1 MEVMNTI
8 TNETCLQSEERA
20 LANYLAKRICMRA
33 SGRLNQECHRNY
45 PRDEYFIGNLRPIPI
60 GDPEVSHTPTWL
72 GDLFTKL
79 RPMAFGAD
87 FLVKVLGSEVEIE
100 VYLSWSCYFRLFPTF
115 DQQREHQR
123 MDSSGPTTE
132 SDYTLH
138 NNNSSTD
145 LSSDTEIEL
154 DENSDIEED
163 PEAILTSLDR
173 QNSRQRTDSLFIRFR
188 KIECKA
194 SGKVRI
200 CQHNGVDQWEVDLR
214 DLNDAIKQEIRR
226 AKEVVINHPD
236 RLRVSETVDS
246 QIRIP
251 QIAMASKESYT
262 RFLSAFNS
270 EIIPE
275 WRWDIQTTVKE
286 FAQSHA
292 LSLLKIKF
300 EFANTTLVSESSRNA
315 EPFLFDPTAKFEI
328 KSGGQIEPY
337 ELDQAPKGFRYNR
350 ELWGRGFNCAVV
362 KDGEFI
368 QTKNT
373 PIYEQM
379 RYSTQSTLS
388 APFAVLAKDPLPTLD
403 KILDAMNAYMGE
415 WRAIHR
421 KYQRNKTNWNAE
433 FNAEFK
439 SDFGKYANEI
449 RRFEKGLKL
458 LRQNPDLLLA
468 FRLTN
473 EVFRRGP
480 NNEWRI
486 FQIVFLI
493 TQLAGIIA
501 LSNRDPDGLSER
513 ERVDIIYFPTGGG
526 KTEAYLG
533 VTIFHCFFD
542 RLRGKSAGVTAWA
555 RFPLRLLTV
564 QQMQRFAD
572 IVGVAEIVRLEQNDR
587 RLNGP
592 GVDGFAVGYFVG
604 QRGTPNDLKEP
615 RPNDPPDP
623 TWSKAMD
630 PDARQEWKTIMRC
643 PACKTSSVTVDL
655 DCTQVRL
662 VHKCSNAGCQF
673 PHGIV
678 PVYIVD
684 NEIYRYLPSV
694 IVGTIDKLAAI
705 GNQRK
710 FSLLLGEVDGNCE
723 QHGYFKK
730 QCCQKNC
737 NNRRLLHFNPPRG
750 ISGPSLFIQDEL
762 HLLREGLGT
771 FDSHY
776 ETFTQRLLFEFGQSN
791 SLKIIASS
799 ATIEAFERQVEHLY
813 GRDKS
818 LARVFPAPGPTLGKS
833 FYAQTLDYPQRIY
846 LGMIPHNK
854 TIFNAVLEL
863 IEYYQ
868 IEIQRLQKWADKKMN
883 PYGGKLIP
891 GTTEWTELIDLYA
904 TSVTYFLKGRDLN
917 SIRTD
922 LESHVNT
929 KLQHEGY
936 NSTEIFELTGSTNTD
951 EVTKILD
958 KLQSPIQAVADSPVV
973 LATSM
978 ISHGV
983 DVDRLNAM
991 FFYGVPRQNAEYIQ
1005 ASSRVGRSHVGLV
1018 FTCLHPAR
1026 ERDQSHYL
1034 YFLKFHE
1041 YLGQLV
1047 EPVAINR
1054 WSKFSVERTLPG
1066 LFMAVLLQLIA
1077 NRSNNEKPNRYYL
1090 IDLVKREIRA
1100 GRITVDH
1107 FVPLLQEAYTSS
1119 APEPEI
1125 ADYFAEKIRLL
1136 VQKFFDQIISAG
1148 AQHKWVSEAIY
1159 PSPMRSLRDVD
1170 EALDIILD
1178 DAGTKWGRQD
1188 Q

>member
-1 MEVMNTI
+1 MNRM
-8 TNETCLQSEERA
+8 QSEERA

-33 SGRLNQECHRNY
+33 SGQLNQECHHNY

-60 GDPEVSHTPTWL
+60 NDPGTNYPTWL

-87 FLVKVLGSEVEIE
+87 FLVKGLGNEVEIE
-100 VYLSWSCYFRLFPTF
+100 VHLSWSCYFRLFPTF
-115 DQQREHQR
+115 EQQREHQR
-123 MDSSGPTTE
+123 MDSSGPPTE
-132 SDYTLH
+132 LDCTSID
-138 NNNSSTD
+138 NSPVD
-145 LSSDTEIEL
+145 LSFDVEVEL
-154 DENSDIEED
+154 DDNSNIEED
-163 PEAILTSLDR
+163 PEAILTQQDR
-173 QNSRQRTDSLFIRFR
+173 RSNRRRRDSLFIRFR
-188 KIECKA
+188 KVECEA

-200 CQHNGVDQWEVDLR
+200 YQCKETDQWNADLH
-214 DLNDAIKQEIRR
+214 DLDDAIKQEIER
-226 AKEVVINHPD
+226 AKEIVTKDPD
-236 RLRVSETVDS
+236 RFRTLEAEDS
-246 QIRIP
+246 QIHIP
-251 QIAMASKESYT
+251 QTSMVSKESYT
-262 RFLSAFNS
+262 RFLSTLDI

-275 WRWDIQTTVKE
+275 WRWNIKATVKE
-286 FAQSHA
+286 FPQPRA

-300 EFANTTLVSESSRNA
+300 EFTNSTSVSESSRNV
-315 EPFLFDPTAKFEI
+315 EPFLFDTTARFEI
-328 KSGGQIEPY
+328 KDGGRIEPY
-337 ELDQAPKGFRYNR
+337 ELDQAPKGFRHNR
-350 ELWGRGFNCAVV
+350 ELWGRGFNCVVV
-362 KDGEFI
+362 KDGKFI
-368 QTKNT
+368 QTTNT
-373 PIYEQM
+373 PTYEQM
-379 RYSTQSTLS
+379 RYSTQSTPS
-388 APFAVLAKDPLPTLD
+388 APFAILAKDPLPTLD
-403 KILDAMNAYMGE
+403 KILDAMNVYIGE
-415 WRAIHR
+415 WQAIHK
-421 KYQRNKTNWNAE
+421 KYRRDKANWNDE
-433 FNAEFK
+433 FDAEFK
-439 SDFGKYANEI
+439 SDFGKYTDEVK
-449 RRFEKGLKL
+449 RFEKGLKL
-458 LRQNPDLLLA
+458 LRQNPDALLA

-473 EVFRRGP
+473 EVFQRGP

-493 TQLAGIIA
+493 SQLPGIIA
-501 LSNRDPDGLSER
+501 LSNRDPYGLDER
-513 ERVDIIYFPTGGG
+513 KCVDIIYFPTGGG

-572 IVGVAEIVRLEQNDR
+572 VVGMAEIVRLEQNDR
-587 RLNGP
+587 RLNSP

-615 RPNDPPDP
+615 GPNDPPDP
-623 TWSKAMD
+623 AWSKAMD
-630 PDARQEWKTIMRC
+630 SNARQEWKTIMRC
-643 PACKTSSVTVDL
+643 PACRTSSITVDL
-655 DCTQVRL
+655 DCTRIRL
-662 VHKCSNAGCQF
+662 IHRCLNADCQF
-673 PHGIV
+673 PGGVV

-730 QCCQKNC
+730 QCCQKGC
-737 NNRRLLHFNPPRG
+737 NNPKLLNFNSSRG

-776 ETFTQRLLFEFGQSN
+776 ETFTQRLLSEFGQSPP
-791 SLKIIASS
+791 LKIIASS

-813 GRDKS
+813 GRDQS
-818 LARVFPAPGPTLGKS
+818 LARVFPTVGPTLGKS

-846 LGMIPHNK
+846 LGIIPHNK
-854 TIFNAVLEL
+854 TIFNAILEL

-868 IEIQRLQKWADKKMN
+868 IEIQSLQKWVDKETN

-891 GTTEWTELIDLYA
+891 GTTEWAELIDLYS
-904 TSVTYFLKGRDLN
+904 TSVAYFLKGRDLN

-922 LESHVNT
+922 IESHVDARL
-929 KLQHEGY
+929 KHDGY
-936 NSTEIFELTGSTNTD
+936 NSTQIFELTGSTNTD

-958 KLQSPIQAVADSPVV
+958 KLQSSTQGISDSPNSPVV

-983 DVDRLNAM
+983 DIDRLNTM

-1018 FTCLHPAR
+1018 ITCLHPAR

-1100 GRITVDH
+1100 GRITVDD
-1107 FVPLLQEAYTSS
+1107 FVPLLQEAYIGSV
-1119 APEPEI
+1119 PKPIIE
-1125 ADYFAEKIRLL
+1125 DYFAEKIRLL
-1136 VQKFFDQIISAG
+1136 VQQFFDQIISAG
-1148 AQHKWVSEAIY
+1148 AQHKWVSDAIY

-1178 DAGTKWGRQD
+1178 EAGTRWGRRD
-1188 Q
+1188 R